1 MTAAVP
7 IVVQR
12 EHEGLDANAKAV
24 TRRTIEKM
32 CEHIRAAVADP
43 LVKQVAVD
51 CKNIAERQGC
61 DPLMTIWYWV
71 KSHVTF
77 TPDEELTRRLLNEAD
92 HWELLIS
99 PPVLLRMPR
108 MEGDCD
114 DFTMLICALAQ
125 CLGIPCRIVTIA
137 CDRKRPGEYSHVFPI
152 AAGANRWIP
161 LDASHGSYPGWKVPR
176 ADVTRSTEWNMQAER
191 VADESVT
198 L

>member
-1 MTAAVP
+1 
-7 IVVQR
+7 
-12 EHEGLDANAKAV
+12 
-24 TRRTIEKM
+24 M

-43 LVKQVAVD
+43 LVVKVAND
-51 CKNIAERQGC
+51 CAAIAAREGC
-61 DPLMTIWYWV
+61 DVLLTIWYWV

-77 TPDEELTRRLLNEAD
+77 TQDETLTRQLLNEAD

-125 CLGIPCRIVTIA
+125 ALTIPCRIVTIA

-152 AAGANRWIP
+152 AAGAARWIP

-176 ADVTRSTEWNMQAER
+176 RDVTRSTEWNMQAER
-191 VADESVT
+191 VADEEVA
-198 L
+198 